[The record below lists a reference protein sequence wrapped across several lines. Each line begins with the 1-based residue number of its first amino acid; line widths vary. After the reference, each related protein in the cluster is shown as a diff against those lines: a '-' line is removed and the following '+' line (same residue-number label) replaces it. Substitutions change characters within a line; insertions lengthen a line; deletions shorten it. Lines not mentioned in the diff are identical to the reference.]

1 MDLSH
6 KTILITGATD
16 GIGKALAIEFSKLGS
31 NIILLGKDSSKLDKV
46 YDQLDHSYQS
56 QKHLIL
62 QADLSLLNNES
73 AQEILRVIAEE
84 FISLDGIIHNAAILG
99 TMTPLEDYEL
109 SQWDEVLNINL
120 RAPFLLTKT
129 LKKILENSAMPR
141 IIFTSSGVAN
151 VGRAFWGAYSVS
163 KFGIKGLAEIFS
175 NELENTSSV
184 KVFNFDPGAT
194 QTKMR
199 ASARPAED
207 PRTLKTPNEL
217 VNCYLWF
224 FSEESSKSKKKYF
237 EYIELAK
244 KVNSTSIG

>member
-1 MDLSH
+1 MDLTT

-16 GIGKALAIEFSKLGS
+16 GIGKVLAEEFSKLGS
-31 NIILLGKDSSKLDKV
+31 NIILLGKNSSKLDAV
-46 YDQLDHSYQS
+46 YDQLDHSFDS

-62 QADLSLLNNES
+62 EADLSLLNNES
-73 AQEILRVIAEE
+73 AHEILRATSNEYDA
-84 FISLDGIIHNAAILG
+84 LDGIIHNAAILG

-109 SQWDEVLNINL
+109 SKWDEVLNINL

-129 LKKILENSAMPR
+129 LKSILENSTMPR

-151 VGRAFWGAYSVS
+151 TGRAFWGAYSVS
-163 KFGIKGLAEIFS
+163 KFGLKGLAEIFT
-175 NELENTSSV
+175 NELETTSSI

-207 PRTLKTPNEL
+207 PSSLKTPHEL

-224 FSEESSKSKKKYF
+224 FSKESCDAKVNYF
-237 EYIELAK
+237 EYDDLSK
-244 KVNSTSIG
+244 RVTST

>member
-1 MDLSH
+1 MDLTN

-16 GIGKALAIEFSKLGS
+16 GIGKVLAKEFSTLGS
-31 NIILLGKDSSKLDKV
+31 NIILLGKNSSKLDAV
-46 YDQLDHSYQS
+46 YDQLDHSFDS

-62 QADLSLLNNES
+62 EADLSLLNNES
-73 AQEILRVIAEE
+73 AHEILRA
-84 FISLDGIIHNAAILG
+84 ISSEYDTLDGIIHNAAILG

-109 SQWDEVLNINL
+109 SKWDEVLNINL

-129 LKKILENSAMPR
+129 LKSIVENSTMPR

-151 VGRAFWGAYSVS
+151 TGRAFWGAYSVS
-163 KFGIKGLAEIFS
+163 KFGLKGLAEIFT
-175 NELENTSSV
+175 NELETTSSI

-207 PRTLKTPNEL
+207 PSSLKTPHEL

-224 FSEESSKSKKKYF
+224 FSKESCDSKVNYFKYDDLSKK
-237 EYIELAK
+237 
-244 KVNSTSIG
+244 VTST

>member
-1 MDLSH
+1 MDLAN

-16 GIGKALAIEFSKLGS
+16 GIGKVLAEEFSKLGS
-31 NIILLGKDSSKLDKV
+31 NIILLGKNSSKLDAV
-46 YDQLDHSYQS
+46 YDQLDHSLDS

-62 QADLSLLNNES
+62 EADLSALNNES
-73 AQEILRVIAEE
+73 AYEILRA
-84 FISLDGIIHNAAILG
+84 ISNEYDALDGIIHNAAILG

-109 SQWDEVLNINL
+109 SKWDEVLNINL

-129 LKKILENSAMPR
+129 LKSIVENSTMPR

-151 VGRAFWGAYSVS
+151 TGRAFWGAYSVS
-163 KFGIKGLAEIFS
+163 KFGLKGLAEIFS
-175 NELENTSSV
+175 NELETTSSI

-207 PRTLKTPNEL
+207 PSSLKTPHEL

-224 FSEESSKSKKKYF
+224 FSKESCDSEVNYF
-237 EYIELAK
+237 EYDDLSK
-244 KVNSTSIG
+244 KVTST

>member
-1 MDLSH
+1 MELIG

-16 GIGKALAIEFSKLGS
+16 GIGKVLAKEFSRLGS
-31 NIILLGKDSSKLDKV
+31 NIILLGKNSSKLDAV
-46 YDQLDHSYQS
+46 YDQLDDSFDS

-62 QADLSLLNNES
+62 EADLSHLNNES
-73 AQEILRVIAEE
+73 AHEIFIAISSE
-84 FISLDGIIHNAAILG
+84 FNTLDGIIHNAAILG

-109 SQWDEVLNINL
+109 SKWDEVLNINL

-129 LKKILENSAMPR
+129 LKSIIENSPMPR

-163 KFGIKGLAEIFS
+163 KFGLKGLAEIFA
-175 NELENTSSV
+175 NELETTSSI

-207 PRTLKTPNEL
+207 PNSLKTPHDL
-217 VNCYLWF
+217 VSCYLWF
-224 FSEESSKSKKKYF
+224 FSKESCDSKVNYF
-237 EYIELAK
+237 EYDDLSKI
-244 KVNSTSIG
+244 VTST